1 MVIDMTRYNGGS
13 GGTGQGAFSWLG
25 FQDYFYSPCFPRRP
39 GKLPPFNF
47 NGLQY
52 PLEVRTVFLQNFI
65 LIVDEGF
72 NLKTLMIRR
81 QLIKDFLHISFFF
94 CVSR

>member
-25 FQDYFYSPCFPRRP
+25 FQDYFYSLWLPRP
-39 GKLPPFNF
+39 PSKLPPFNF

-52 PLEVRTVFLQNFI
+52 PLEVRTIFLQNFI

-81 QLIKDFLHISFFF
+81 QLINDFLHSDFFF
-94 CVSR
+94 RVSR